1 MHRHRQ
7 IYAQIYTE
15 THTKRLRAGIGM
27 WTIWQSLFNRRMLIC
42 TFTGFS
48 SGMPLY
54 LLITLIPAWLRS
66 EGVGL
71 EEIGL
76 FALIGLPYTWKFFW
90 APALDRYS
98 PTFYGFNL
106 GIRRS
111 WMLLTQLALFIFICI
126 LGSMNPQL
134 NLWSVAYLC
143 MFIAFLSATQDISID
158 AYRRQILPDHE
169 LGLGNSIHVNAYRIS
184 GLIPGSLALIL
195 SDFLPWSTV
204 FLITGAFMLIS
215 VGFTLI
221 ISEPPVSEKQPEA
234 LQRAIIE
241 PFQEFFTRQPIRTAI
256 LILAFMLFYKLGDS
270 MATALATPF
279 YIDLGFTN
287 TQIGLVAKHAALWP
301 MIFGGIAGG
310 IIMIKIGI
318 NRALWIFGFIQIIS
332 ILGFAILARIGE
344 GLWLLGLIISFEYL
358 GVGLGTAAFVAFIA
372 RTTNPAFAATQLALF
387 TALTALP
394 RTLFN
399 STAGILVDTLG
410 WEYFF
415 YLCTLLAMPGML
427 LLLIVAPWHDNPSHQ
442 NDQ

>member
-1 MHRHRQ
+1 M
-7 IYAQIYTE
+7 
-15 THTKRLRAGIGM
+15 
-27 WTIWQSLFNRRMLIC
+27 
-42 TFTGFS
+42 
-48 SGMPLY
+48 
-54 LLITLIPAWLRS
+54 
-66 EGVGL
+66 GL

-427 LLLIVAPWHDNPSHQ
+427 LLLIVAPWHDNQSHQ

>member
-1 MHRHRQ
+1 MW
-7 IYAQIYTE
+7 IY
-15 THTKRLRAGIGM
+15 
-27 WTIWQSLFNRRMLIC
+27 WQSLFNRRMLIC
-42 TFTGFS
+42 VFTGFS

-98 PTFYGFNL
+98 LSFFGLKL

-111 WMLLTQLALFIFICI
+111 WMLLTQLTLFVCICV
-126 LGSMNPQL
+126 LGSVNPQL
-134 NLWSVAYLC
+134 NLWTVAYVC

-158 AYRRQILPDHE
+158 AYRRQILPDQE

-195 SDFLPWSTV
+195 SDFLPWSSV
-204 FLITGAFMLIS
+204 FFITGTFMLIS

-221 ISEPPVSEKQPEA
+221 ISEPCVTEKKPQN
-234 LQRAIIE
+234 LQSAIIE
-241 PFQEFFTRQPIRTAI
+241 PFHDFFNRQPVHSAI

-310 IIMIKIGI
+310 MIMIKIGI

-344 GLWLLGLIISFEYL
+344 GVWLLGLIISFEYL

-372 RTTNPAFAATQLALF
+372 RTTNPAFAATQFALF

-399 STAGILVDTLG
+399 SSAGILVDTLG
-410 WEYFF
+410 WEQFF
-415 YLCTLLAMPGML
+415 YLCTLLAVPGML
-427 LLLIVAPWHDNPSHQ
+427 LLLVVAPWHESQSPQYDR
-442 NDQ
+442 